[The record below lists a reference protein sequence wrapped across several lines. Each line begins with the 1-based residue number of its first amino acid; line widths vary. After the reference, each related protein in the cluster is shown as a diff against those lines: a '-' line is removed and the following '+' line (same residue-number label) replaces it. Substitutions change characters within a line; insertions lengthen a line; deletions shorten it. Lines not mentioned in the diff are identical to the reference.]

1 MVLPREYAMRLIRAG
16 DAVPLGLYDHR
27 NGLVYVRLGRSGGWV
42 DLVKANVWDRKR
54 YAKGREE

>member
-1 MVLPREYAMRLIRAG
+1 MVLPKEYARRLIRAG
-16 DAVPLGLYDHR
+16 DALPLGLYNHV

-42 DLVKANVWDRKR
+42 DLMQADARERKR